1 MRFIGVRDLRSRI
14 ASVWEGLEKEK
25 ELVITSNGKPIAV
38 LTAVNEENFER
49 AFKTLR
55 RARAMAAV
63 EAIHS
68 SAASARLDRLT
79 MDEIAQEIG
88 KARRSK

>member
-1 MRFIGVRDLRSRI
+1 
-14 ASVWEGLEKEK
+14 VWEGLEKEK

-38 LTAVNEENFER
+38 LTAVNEDNFEQ
-49 AFKTLR
+49 AFKILR

-63 EAIHS
+63 EAIHT
-68 SAASARLDRLT
+68 SAVNARLDQLT
-79 MDEIAQEIG
+79 PQEIAQEIG